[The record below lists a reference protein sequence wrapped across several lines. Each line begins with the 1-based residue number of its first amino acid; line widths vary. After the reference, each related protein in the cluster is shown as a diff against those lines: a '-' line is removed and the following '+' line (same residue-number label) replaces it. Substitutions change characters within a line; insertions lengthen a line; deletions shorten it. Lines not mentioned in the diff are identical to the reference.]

1 MGGGGTMIWR
11 GLLLMLMVGA
21 SIYITVLLG
30 VRRFAA
36 ISLAPASMRDDLQF
50 WGFVYLGLGSL
61 LFTAACTLG
70 FYWLAK
76 ALHQSKK

>member
-1 MGGGGTMIWR
+1 MTTIIR
-11 GLLLMLMVGA
+11 GLSLFFLFALSLYVGVA
-21 SIYITVLLG
+21 QG

-36 ISLAPASMRDDLQF
+36 IGMAEASLRDDLQF
-50 WGFVYLGLGSL
+50 WGFIYLGIGAL

-76 ALHQSKK
+76 ALHAKTD